1 LDLSPLKNTGDNLIS
16 DKSGFDNTGH
26 IISASADHTKTRDSK
41 LLFGK
46 NCYLEINPAASLDM
60 LGETITMMAWVYPTA
75 VDGGLTDIFTKGDTN
90 VLQVAGGR
98 TLTFFAGGWGRGDCT
113 VNLPAD
119 WLKHWHHIAG
129 VCAGKT
135 LYVYIDG
142 VLQGTTT
149 MDETASLSVNN
160 KWVLGRNEEFP
171 SERVFNGYIANAKIY
186 NEPLSK
192 EEISAVF
199 NSEKELIK

>member
-1 LDLSPLKNTGDNLIS
+1 
-16 DKSGFDNTGH
+16 
-26 IISASADHTKTRDSK
+26 
-41 LLFGK
+41 
-46 NCYLEINPAASLDM
+46 M

-90 VLQVAGGR
+90 VLQVAAGR

-119 WLKHWHHIAG
+119 WLQHWHHIAG

-142 VLQGTTT
+142 VLQGTTV
-149 MDETASLSVNN
+149 MDETASLSVSN

-186 NEPLSK
+186 KEPLSK

-199 NSEKELIK
+199 NGEKELIK